1 MPLPDYPVAGL
12 GWCARCRV
20 DHEGGAGN
28 SALVRA
34 GDDLVIAARPAVL
47 NLDILPDGP
56 AQLLQ
61 PLKKRRIAPLRDG
74 IVCCERHE
82 HADPPHALALLRAR
96 RERPGGGRAPRSV
109 MKSRR
114 VTDDQVQREQRI
126 DVQQQPEQRVYDV
139 LSEFMVPFGWQC
151 LNQRAFQRDRQY
163 WISLCQNTSR
173 ATKAASTSVANII

>member
-1 MPLPDYPVAGL
+1 
-12 GWCARCRV
+12 
-20 DHEGGAGN
+20 
-28 SALVRA
+28 
-34 GDDLVIAARPAVL
+34 
-47 NLDILPDGP
+47 LPDGP
-56 AQLLQ
+56 AQWLQ

-82 HADPPHALALLRAR
+82 HADAPHARALLRAR